1 MNERDP
7 HKAIDYI
14 ITVGDKYAKAK
25 SQRVQLSEFR
35 KSKKALL
42 IQQAPMECKTVQD
55 KECFAYA
62 HEEYIQL
69 LKDIEQATYLEE
81 KYRMGIKAAE
91 ARVEVWRTEQSNNR
105 VQYNA
110 GGLVT

>member
-42 IQQAPMECKTVQD
+42 IQQAPPECKTVQD

-62 HEEYIQL
+62 HAEYIQL
-69 LKDIEQATYLEE
+69 LDDIGSATYLEE

-91 ARVEVWRTEQSNNR
+91 ARVEVWRTECSNNR
-105 VQYNA
+105 A
-110 GGLVT
+110 EFKTGSLVT